1 MQFSDEKTIIFNCI
15 LAFMKKI
22 ILSFW
27 LFFVAIGFSQEKKIA
42 PILLSNLPLV
52 ADEFVNIDSFGY
64 YYYIKGNV
72 FYKQKESE
80 LFQYKNLSLGKI
92 KRVDLQ
98 NPLKI
103 VLFYEG
109 FNSVI
114 TLDNQLNET
123 ATINFSNNRN
133 SPIVASAV
141 GLASQNRLWVFNS
154 LPMQLGLYD
163 FTKHIFQPLSQPF
176 QNPIQFYQTDY
187 NQFYWIDSNGAVSF
201 CDVFGKIS
209 TLGKI
214 PEFESIQVISNEV
227 AVYQRDNQLYF
238 HRFKENNSSLIELD
252 KKIVENFRIKDQFL
266 IIFTNNEIS
275 TYQISL
281 P

>member
-1 MQFSDEKTIIFNCI
+1 
-15 LAFMKKI
+15 MKKI
-22 ILSFW
+22 VVSFW
-27 LFFVAIGFSQEKKIA
+27 MLLFVIGFSQEKKIA
-42 PILLSNLPLV
+42 STLLSNLPLV
-52 ADEFVNIDSFGY
+52 ADEFINMDSFGY

-72 FYKQKESE
+72 FYKQKDIE

-123 ATINFSNNRN
+123 SSFNFSKIQNN
-133 SPIVASAV
+133 PIVASAV
-141 GLASQNRLWVFNS
+141 GLASQNRLWIFNS
-154 LPMQLGLYD
+154 LQMQLGLYD
-163 FTKHIFQPLSQPF
+163 FNKQVFQPLSQPF
-176 QNPIQFYQTDY
+176 QNPIEFYQTDY
-187 NQFYWIDSNGAVSF
+187 NQFYWIDSGGHVSF

-209 TLGKI
+209 TLGNI
-214 PEFESIQVISNEV
+214 PQFDSAQIISNEV
-227 AVYQRDNQLYF
+227 IVYQSGNQLFYHYF
-238 HRFKENNSSLIELD
+238 KDNKSSLINLD
-252 KKIVENFRIKDQFL
+252 EKIVEKFRIKDQFL

>member
-1 MQFSDEKTIIFNCI
+1 
-15 LAFMKKI
+15 MKKI
-22 ILSFW
+22 NICFWIL
-27 LFFVAIGFSQEKKIA
+27 FVAIGFSQEKKIA
-42 PILLSNLPLV
+42 PTLLSSQQL
-52 ADEFVNIDSFGY
+52 AAEEFVNMDSFGY

-72 FYKQKESE
+72 FCKQKENE

-92 KRVDLQ
+92 KHVDLQ

-123 ATINFSNNRN
+123 LSFNFSKIQNN
-133 SPIVASAV
+133 PIVASAM
-141 GLASQNRLWVFNS
+141 GLASQNRLWIFNS
-154 LPMQLGLYD
+154 LQMQLGLYD
-163 FTKHIFQPLSQPF
+163 FNKQVFQSLSQPF
-176 QNPIQFYQTDY
+176 QNPIEFYQTDY
-187 NQFYWIDSNGAVSF
+187 NHFYWIDSNGLVSF

-214 PEFESIQVISNEV
+214 PEFDSAQIISNEV
-227 AVYQRDNQLYF
+227 MVYQSGNQLFY
-238 HRFKENNSSLIELD
+238 HYFKENKSSIINLD
-252 KKIVENFRIKDQFL
+252 EKIVEKFRIKDQFL
-266 IIFTNNEIS
+266 IIFTNSEIR
-275 TYQISL
+275 TYQLNL

>member
-1 MQFSDEKTIIFNCI
+1 
-15 LAFMKKI
+15 MKKI
-22 ILSFW
+22 IRLFW
-27 LFFVAIGFSQEKKIA
+27 LFFVSVGFSQEKVIN
-42 PILLSNLPLV
+42 PVLLSSLPLV
-52 ADEFVNIDSFGY
+52 ADEFVTVDSFGY

-72 FYKQKESE
+72 FYKQKGNE

-92 KRVDLQ
+92 TRVDLQ

-109 FNSVI
+109 FNAVI

-123 ATINFSNNRN
+123 LSVNFSKSQN
-133 SPIVASAV
+133 PIVASAA
-141 GLASQNRLWVFNS
+141 GLASQNRLWIFNS
-154 LPMQLGLYD
+154 LQMQLGLYD
-163 FTKHIFQPLSQPF
+163 FTKQNLQPLAQPF
-176 QNPIQFYQTDY
+176 QNPIRFYQTDY
-187 NQFYWIDSNGAVSF
+187 NRFYWIDSDQTVFF

-214 PEFESIQVISNEV
+214 PSFDSVQLISNDL
-227 AVYQRDNQLYF
+227 AIYQSDNQLYGYY
-238 HRFKENNSSLIELD
+238 FKDKKSSLIQID
-252 KKIVENFRIKDQFL
+252 KKIVEKFRIKDQFL
-266 IIFTNNEIS
+266 IIFTNSEIS

>member
-1 MQFSDEKTIIFNCI
+1 
-15 LAFMKKI
+15 MKKI
-22 ILSFW
+22 IISFW
-27 LFFVAIGFSQEKKIA
+27 MFFLSVGLAQEKKIT
-42 PILLSNLPLV
+42 PILLSNQRLV
-52 ADEFVNIDSFGY
+52 ADEFINMDSFGY
-64 YYYIKGNV
+64 CYYIRGNV
-72 FYKQKESE
+72 FYKQKDAE

-123 ATINFSNNRN
+123 SSINFSKNKNN
-133 SPIVASAV
+133 PIVTSAV

-163 FTKHIFQPLSQPF
+163 FTKQVFQPLSQPF
-176 QNPIQFYQTDY
+176 QDPIEYYQTDY
-187 NQFYWIDSNGAVSF
+187 NQFYWIDSNRTVSF

-214 PEFESIQVISNEV
+214 PEFDSAQIISTDVVI
-227 AVYQRDNQLYF
+227 YQSGNQLYC
-238 HRFKENNSSLIELD
+238 HYFKENKSSPINLD
-252 KKIVENFRIKDQFL
+252 EKIVEKFRIKDQFL

>member
-1 MQFSDEKTIIFNCI
+1 
-15 LAFMKKI
+15 MKKI
-22 ILSFW
+22 ILSICL
-27 LFFVAIGFSQEKKIA
+27 LFVLIGFSQENKVTTTF
-42 PILLSNLPLV
+42 LSSTTLQN
-52 ADEFVNIDSFGY
+52 DEFISIDSFGY
-64 YYYIKGNV
+64 LYYLKGNV
-72 FYKQKESE
+72 FYKQKDNE

-109 FNSVI
+109 LNSVI

-123 ATINFSNNRN
+123 ASINFSKNLNN
-133 SPIVASAV
+133 SIVASAV

-163 FTKHIFQPLSQPF
+163 FNKQAFLPLSQPF
-176 QNPIQFYQTDY
+176 QNPIQYYQTDY
-187 NQFYWIDSNGAVSF
+187 NQFYWIDSYGIVSF

-214 PEFESIQVISNEV
+214 PEFDSAHIVSNEV
-227 AVYQRDNQLYF
+227 MIYQSGNQLY
-238 HRFKENNSSLIELD
+238 HHNFKENKTSQINLD
-252 KKIVENFRIKDQFL
+252 EKIVEKFRIKDQFL
-266 IIFTNNEIS
+266 IIFTNNEIR
-275 TYQISL
+275 TYQIKL

>member
-1 MQFSDEKTIIFNCI
+1 MKKTI
-15 LAFMKKI
+15 AFF
-22 ILSFW
+22 LV
-27 LFFVAIGFSQEKKIA
+27 FFVLVGFSQENKNP
-42 PILLSNLPLV
+42 PILLSNTPLV
-52 ADEFVNIDSFGY
+52 ADEFIDIDSFGY
-64 YYYIKGNV
+64 IYYIKGNI
-72 FYKQKESE
+72 FYKQKEKE

-123 ATINFSNNRN
+123 LSFNFSKNKKN
-133 SPIVASAV
+133 PIIASAV

-163 FTKHIFQPLSQPF
+163 FNKQVFQPLSQPF
-176 QNPIQFYQTDY
+176 QYPIRYYQTDY
-187 NQFYWIDSNGAVSF
+187 NQFYWIDSNGIVSF
-201 CDVFGKIS
+201 CDVFGKVS

-214 PEFESIQVISNEV
+214 PKFDSAQIISNNGM
-227 AVYQRDNQLYF
+227 VYQIGNQLYY
-238 HRFKENNSSLIELD
+238 HNFKEDKSSLINLGE
-252 KKIVENFRIKDQFL
+252 KIVEKFRIKDQFL
-266 IIFTNNEIS
+266 IIFTNSEIS
-275 TYQISL
+275 TYQINL
-281 P
+281 L

>member
-1 MQFSDEKTIIFNCI
+1 MII
-15 LAFMKKI
+15 
-22 ILSFW
+22 SFW
-27 LFFVAIGFSQEKKIA
+27 LLFVVIGFSQEKKITTT
-42 PILLSNLPLV
+42 LQSTQQLV
-52 ADEFVNIDSFGY
+52 ADEFITMDSFGY

-72 FYKQKESE
+72 FFKQKETE

-109 FNSVI
+109 FNTVI

-123 ATINFSNNRN
+123 ASINFSRHQNN
-133 SPIVASAV
+133 PIVASAL

-163 FTKHIFQPLSQPF
+163 FTKQVFQPLSQPF
-176 QNPIQFYQTDY
+176 QNPIQYYQTDY
-187 NQFYWIDSNGAVSF
+187 NQFYWIDSNGIVSF

-214 PEFESIQVISNEV
+214 PKFDSAQIISNT
-227 AVYQRDNQLYF
+227 AIIYQSGNQLYY
-238 HRFKENNSSLIELD
+238 HYFKENISSPINLD
-252 KKIVENFRIKDQFL
+252 EKIVEKFQVKDQFL

>member
-1 MQFSDEKTIIFNCI
+1 MKKTII
-15 LAFMKKI
+15 
-22 ILSFW
+22 SFW
-27 LFFVAIGFSQEKKIA
+27 MLFVATAFSQEKKIT
-42 PILLSNLPLV
+42 PILLSTQQLV
-52 ADEFVNIDSFGY
+52 ADEFITMDSFGY
-64 YYYIKGNV
+64 LYYVKGNV
-72 FYKQKESE
+72 FYKQKENE

-109 FNSVI
+109 FNSVV

-123 ATINFSNNRN
+123 ASINFSKIQNN
-133 SPIVASAV
+133 PIVTSAV
-141 GLASQNRLWVFNS
+141 GLASQNRLWIFNS
-154 LPMQLGLYD
+154 LQMQLGLYD
-163 FTKHIFQPLSQPF
+163 FNKQVFQPLSQPF
-176 QNPIQFYQTDY
+176 QKPIEFYQTDY
-187 NQFYWIDSNGAVSF
+187 NQFYWIDSNGLVSY

-214 PEFESIQVISNEV
+214 PEFDSAQIISNQLI
-227 AVYQRDNQLYF
+227 VYQSGNQLYY
-238 HRFKENNSSLIELD
+238 HYFKDNNSSLINLGE
-252 KKIVENFRIKDQFL
+252 KIVEKFRVKDQFL
-266 IIFTNNEIS
+266 FIFTNNEIS

>member
-1 MQFSDEKTIIFNCI
+1 
-15 LAFMKKI
+15 MKKI
-22 ILSFW
+22 VVSFW
-27 LFFVAIGFSQEKKIA
+27 ILFVAIGFSQEKKIT
-42 PILLSNLPLV
+42 PILLSSQQLI
-52 ADEFVNIDSFGY
+52 ADEFIAMDSFGY

-72 FYKQKESE
+72 FYKQKENE

-103 VLFYEG
+103 VLFYEA

-123 ATINFSNNRN
+123 LSFNFSKNQNN
-133 SPIVASAV
+133 PIVASAV

-154 LPMQLGLYD
+154 LQMQLGLYD
-163 FTKHIFQPLSQPF
+163 FNKQVFQPLSQPF
-176 QNPIQFYQTDY
+176 QNLIEFYQTDY
-187 NQFYWIDSNGAVSF
+187 NQFYWIDSNGIVSF

-214 PEFESIQVISNEV
+214 PEFDSAQIISNDV
-227 AVYQRDNQLYF
+227 IVYQSGNQLYY
-238 HRFKENNSSLIELD
+238 HYFKDNKSSQINLD
-252 KKIVENFRIKDQFL
+252 EKIVEKFRIKDQFL
-266 IIFTNNEIS
+266 IIFTNSEIS

>member
-1 MQFSDEKTIIFNCI
+1 MKTVVI
-15 LAFMKKI
+15 AFWM
-22 ILSFW
+22 
-27 LFFVAIGFSQEKKIA
+27 FFVVFGFSQEKKDTA
-42 PILLSNLPLV
+42 ILLSSIPIN
-52 ADEFVNIDSFGY
+52 ADEFVTIDSFGY
-64 YYYIKGNV
+64 YYFIKNNV

-92 KRVDLQ
+92 TKVDLQ

-109 FNSVI
+109 FNTVI

-123 ATINFSNNRN
+123 ASINFSRNQNN
-133 SPIVASAV
+133 PIMASAV
-141 GLASQNRLWVFNS
+141 GLASQNRFWVFDS
-154 LPMQLGLYD
+154 MQMQLGLYD
-163 FTKHIFQPLSQPF
+163 FTKHVFQSLSQPF

-187 NQFYWIDSNGAVSF
+187 NQFYWIDSNGIVSF

-214 PEFESIQVISNEV
+214 PEFDSAQIISNEV
-227 AVYQRDNQLYF
+227 MIYQNDNQFYSY
-238 HRFKENNSSLIELD
+238 HFKDEKSTLINLD
-252 KKIVENFRIKDQFL
+252 EKIVEKFLIKDQFL
-266 IIFTNNEIS
+266 IIFTNSEIR
-275 TYQISL
+275 TYQLNL